1 MLLHL
6 DLDLRP
12 FLPVL
17 FTMQTVITLLD
28 LRKTRRALPGSFGLV
43 PTMGALHEGHLS
55 LVRRARA
62 ENDHVGVSIF
72 VNPTQFGPN
81 EDLSKYPRPIERDLQ
96 LLSDRGVDLVWTPP
110 PEIVYP
116 PGFQTYVTVENVT
129 QPLEG
134 ARRPNHFRGVATVVA
149 KLFNAF
155 TPDRAYFGQKD
166 AQQVVVVKRMAA
178 DLNFPLEIAV
188 CPTVREPDGLAISSR
203 NVYLSAEERKAA
215 TVLCRALSAAKE
227 AFDNGERD
235 GDKLRAIMSSIIAAE
250 PLARADYISAA
261 HPDTLAEL
269 NRVHNGVLLSMAV
282 RIGSTRL
289 IDNFLLPEIPNPESQ
304 TPGVKS

>member
-1 MLLHL
+1 
-6 DLDLRP
+6 
-12 FLPVL
+12 
-17 FTMQTVITLLD
+17 MQTVITLLD
-28 LRKTRRALPGSFGLV
+28 LRKTRRALTGSFGLV

-96 LLSDRGVDLVWTPP
+96 LLEAEGADLVWMPTPDM
-110 PEIVYP
+110 VYP

-134 ARRPNHFRGVATVVA
+134 GHRPNHFRGVATVVA
-149 KLFNAF
+149 KLFNVF

-166 AQQVVVVKRMAA
+166 AQQAVVVKRMAA
-178 DLNFPLEIAV
+178 DLNFPLEIVV

-215 TVLCRALSAAKE
+215 TVLYRALSAAKE

-235 GDKLRAIMSSIIAAE
+235 GEKLRAIMSSIIAAE
-250 PLARADYISAA
+250 PLARADYVSAA
-261 HPDTLAEL
+261 DPDTLAEL

-282 RIGSTRL
+282 RIGGTRL
-289 IDNFLLPEIPNPESQ
+289 IDNFLLPEIPNP
-304 TPGVKS
+304 KR